1 MGIGHRGYVGHHQ
14 PADPRGGLLG
24 DLHGDLAAHG
34 VTDYRHLIQRQMI
47 QQGDHIRRLLRVAHL
62 VRVKGGTMIAQ
73 VQADDPAVF
82 TERAG
87 QQAEI
92 VQAAEQAVDQDDGRA
107 LALFLEMQKLIVLQN
122 NTLSVVGCFARFL
135 TH

>member
-1 MGIGHRGYVGHHQ
+1 M
-14 PADPRGGLLG
+14 
-24 DLHGDLAAHG
+24 
-34 VTDYRHLIQRQMI
+34 
-47 QQGDHIRRLLRVAHL
+47 
-62 VRVKGGTMIAQ
+62 
-73 VQADDPAVF
+73 F

-87 QQAEI
+87 QQAEV

>member
-1 MGIGHRGYVGHHQ
+1 M
-14 PADPRGGLLG
+14 
-24 DLHGDLAAHG
+24 
-34 VTDYRHLIQRQMI
+34 
-47 QQGDHIRRLLRVAHL
+47 
-62 VRVKGGTMIAQ
+62 
-73 VQADDPAVF
+73 F